1 MVTEQQIID
10 RLITVPG
17 SDPRQGRWREGRR
30 ADRGA
35 RRDLYQTVG
44 SKFLDADYAHATDT
58 SQGSELTA
66 CTDCGRAGWYP

>member
-1 MVTEQQIID
+1 VVTEQQIIE
-10 RLITVPG
+10 RIITVPG
-17 SDPRQGRWREGRR
+17 PTPSRPMGEGRR